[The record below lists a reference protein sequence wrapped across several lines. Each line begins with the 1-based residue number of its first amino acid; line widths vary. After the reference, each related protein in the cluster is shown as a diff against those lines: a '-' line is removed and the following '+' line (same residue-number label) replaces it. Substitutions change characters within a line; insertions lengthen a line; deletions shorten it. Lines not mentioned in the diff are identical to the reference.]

1 MLSDLETAALVH
13 REGSIDWCCF
23 PRFDAE
29 ACFARLLGNPEH
41 GRWLV
46 APEAQ
51 ARGTR
56 RYRAASLVLETEWE
70 TTEGACRVIDFM
82 PPTGNGSP
90 SIVRIVEGLAGYV
103 AFRSELII
111 RFGYGRTAP
120 SMSRVGDALVARA
133 PHGALCL
140 RTPAAT
146 RVVNRCAVSNFGVVR
161 GQRVPLTL
169 TWVPTCARL
178 PTAGDPC
185 GALGDTEKFWDSWSS
200 RCSYGGPYREA
211 VLRSL
216 VVLKGL
222 TYRATGGIVAAPTTS
237 LPEWPGGV
245 RNWDYR
251 YCWLRDAAL
260 TLRAL
265 VECGYLTEAEQW
277 RSWLVRTAA
286 DEPVDPQIMYGVGG
300 ERLLPERQAAWLP
313 GFEDSRPVRIGN
325 DAAGQLQLDVYGE
338 VVDALY
344 QARRRNLS
352 GSGLAWG
359 LGRQVLGLLEDRWRE
374 ADNGIWEVRGAN
386 RHFTYSKAMAWVAF
400 DRGIKMCEE
409 FGLHGPVA
417 RWRVVRDE
425 IHAQICREAWND
437 KLGSFTQSYG
447 SDLLDASVLL
457 LPVIGFLPAEDSRIR
472 STLTRAQQQ
481 LSRHGFMLRYD
492 SGRSGDGMPEG
503 EGAFLPCSFWLV
515 DALAIDGRCEE
526 ATELFERL
534 LEVRNDV
541 GLLAEEY
548 DPENRRL
555 LGNFPQAFSH
565 VALINSALN
574 LAAAGAHC
582 RVSAGQL
589 PGPRPAST
597 ARLGSEPT
605 GPSHSCLLA

>member
-1 MLSDLETAALVH
+1 MESVSRLIEDYAMLSDLQTAALVH

-46 APEAQ
+46 APEAE

-82 PPTGNGSP
+82 PPTGNESP

-103 AFRSELII
+103 AVRSELII

-169 TWVPTCARL
+169 TWVPACARL

-251 YCWLRDAAL
+251 YCWLRDATFTLYAL
-260 TLRAL
+260 SLAGYHDEALAWRDWLLRSVAGDVSKL
-265 VECGYLTEAEQW
+265 
-277 RSWLVRTAA
+277 
-286 DEPVDPQIMYGVGG
+286 QIMYGIGG
-300 ERLLPERQAAWLP
+300 ERRLPEFEVGWLP
-313 GFEDSRPVRIGN
+313 GFADSRPVRVGN
-325 DAAGQLQLDVYGE
+325 AAADQVQLDVYGE
-338 VVDALY
+338 VTDAMY
-344 QARRRNLS
+344 QSRTHNL
-352 GSGLAWG
+352 
-359 LGRQVLGLLEDRWRE
+359 
-374 ADNGIWEVRGAN
+374 GA
-386 RHFTYSKAMAWVAF
+386 S
-400 DRGIKMCEE
+400 
-409 FGLHGPVA
+409 L
-417 RWRVVRDE
+417 
-425 IHAQICREAWND
+425 
-437 KLGSFTQSYG
+437 
-447 SDLLDASVLL
+447 
-457 LPVIGFLPAEDSRIR
+457 
-472 STLTRAQQQ
+472 
-481 LSRHGFMLRYD
+481 
-492 SGRSGDGMPEG
+492 
-503 EGAFLPCSFWLV
+503 
-515 DALAIDGRCEE
+515 
-526 ATELFERL
+526 
-534 LEVRNDV
+534 
-541 GLLAEEY
+541 
-548 DPENRRL
+548 
-555 LGNFPQAFSH
+555 
-565 VALINSALN
+565 
-574 LAAAGAHC
+574 
-582 RVSAGQL
+582 
-589 PGPRPAST
+589 
-597 ARLGSEPT
+597 
-605 GPSHSCLLA
+605 